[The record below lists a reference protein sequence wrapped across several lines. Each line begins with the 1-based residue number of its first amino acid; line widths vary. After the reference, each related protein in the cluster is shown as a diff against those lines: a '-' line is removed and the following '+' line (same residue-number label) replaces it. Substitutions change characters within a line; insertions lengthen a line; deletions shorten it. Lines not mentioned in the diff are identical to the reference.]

1 MEFCVA
7 LYTIYFH
14 LLTGI
19 HTHTSWRL
27 HFVALPSQARVADAV
42 FRAAES
48 GRGHGELLQ
57 LLSAGAQLLDQAS
70 GWLNLEKYYESIL

>member
-1 MEFCVA
+1 
-7 LYTIYFH
+7 
-14 LLTGI
+14 
-19 HTHTSWRL
+19 
-27 HFVALPSQARVADAV
+27 VADAV

-70 GWLNLEKYYESIL
+70 GGLNLEKYYESIL